1 MSSGAAARAVV
12 SPADGAPFEPASRV
26 RACPCEPQPCF
37 NCRLLLDGGSQQTE
51 ATEMTQDTQPEERE
65 PEPEPRPPP
74 IVWNRVPCSHCLS
87 PVFSWRL
94 PGGPPATCI
103 RTCCLAAFS
112 GMFVAY
118 RPEDRPRP
126 LQPLGSGRYQCP
138 FCPLVLVHPPY
149 PEALVY
155 PHPPPHDP

>member
-1 MSSGAAARAVV
+1 
-12 SPADGAPFEPASRV
+12 
-26 RACPCEPQPCF
+26 
-37 NCRLLLDGGSQQTE
+37 
-51 ATEMTQDTQPEERE
+51 
-65 PEPEPRPPP
+65 
-74 IVWNRVPCSHCLS
+74 
-87 PVFSWRL
+87 
-94 PGGPPATCI
+94 
-103 RTCCLAAFS
+103 
-112 GMFVAY
+112 MFVAY